1 MKLQLE
7 ILQMYRKKFSI
18 SPFLLVKKYTK
29 MSQSYIIGFTSVNY
43 ITLLTIRETSE
54 KLKQKSF
61 LTLSMKCAYERS
73 NPEYHIC

>member
-18 SPFLLVKKYTK
+18 SPFLLVKKYTE
-29 MSQSYIIGFTSVNY
+29 MSQSYIIRITSVNY

-54 KLKQKSF
+54 KLKKN
-61 LTLSMKCAYERS
+61 LSY
-73 NPEYHIC
+73 P